1 MGFLKGFTR
10 VVDAISEVLGWISM
24 ILVIATVALTFYNVF
39 VRYLGQFI
47 GVQLS
52 SNTYLELQT
61 TFFSVVFLLGFA
73 YILKHGVNVRVD
85 FIYTHWPRKRKAML
99 DFWGHLFFLVPFCIM
114 GIWVTWSPVL
124 TSWGKLPNDPLWPP
138 TAWSGS
144 IEWSNNPG
152 GLPLAPLKS
161 MIIVGFVFLLLQTL
175 AELIKLW
182 GILTDRSE
190 LGEAAGLEVDSPLRV
205 E

>member
-1 MGFLKGFTR
+1 MGFLKGFIR
-10 VVDAISEVLGWISM
+10 VVDAISEALGHIIV
-24 ILVIATVALTFYNVF
+24 ILVIATVALTFYNVV

-61 TFFSVVFLLGFA
+61 TFFSLVFLLGFA

-85 FIYTHWPRKRKAML
+85 FIYTHWPLKRKAML
-99 DFWGHLFFLVPFCIM
+99 DFWGHILFLVPFCIL

-124 TSWGKLPNDPLWPP
+124 TSWGKLRNDPLFPP
-138 TAWSGS
+138 TAWGGS
-144 IEWSNNPG
+144 IEWSSNPG
-152 GLPLAPLKS
+152 GLPLAPLKT
-161 MIIVGFVFLLLQTL
+161 MIIVGFLFLLLQTL

-182 GILTDRSE
+182 GVMSGNAALAGAEALETD
-190 LGEAAGLEVDSPLRV
+190 APLRV